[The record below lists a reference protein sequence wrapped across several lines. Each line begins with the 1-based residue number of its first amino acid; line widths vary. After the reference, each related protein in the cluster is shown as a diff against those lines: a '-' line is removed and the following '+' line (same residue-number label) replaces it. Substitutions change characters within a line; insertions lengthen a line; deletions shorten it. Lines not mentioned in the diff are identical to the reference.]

1 MILNAILVVSTVILI
16 VLCVNVLCFIFK
28 EREAINELKLEI
40 SKNKLMSKSN
50 MDRISDLKRDVSIN
64 KDRLDKYM
72 ICDILDKYSV
82 DYDICN
88 YKKNEYSIKIYS
100 DKISSD
106 MLNDIERKCD
116 YKMLSRFN
124 DTDSFGLIIY
134 TGEEEWHNG
143 K

>member
-82 DYDICN
+82 DYDICDYN
-88 YKKNEYSIKIYS
+88 KNEYSIKIYS
-100 DKISSD
+100 DKISPD

-116 YKMLSRFN
+116 YEMLSRFN

-134 TGEEEWHNG
+134 TGEEEWRNG